1 VNPGRGGGGDRAG
14 GVGGG
19 VRVLI
24 APDKFKG
31 TLSAIEAAEA
41 IAAGVRAEW
50 PDAMITALPFA
61 DGGEGTVDAVIAVGG
76 QRRTDV
82 VQGPLGVPV
91 DAQWAMIGDT
101 AVIEMAQSSG
111 LHLVDPS
118 PSSARRAHTFGTGE
132 LITKALDASARRIV
146 VGLGGSATTDGGMGA
161 LRALGVRVADAVG
174 RGRAGSGDD
183 LRRVASVDLDGLDPR
198 ILEVELLLCSDV
210 ANPFAGPEG
219 AAAVFGPQKGA
230 DATAVADLDEGLR
243 VYAAALLV
251 ATGVDLLD
259 DGWGGSGG
267 GIGGGL
273 RAACHAVA
281 RNGVD
286 LMADL
291 LHLDDCLA
299 ESDLVIVG
307 EGSLDSQSVMGKTP
321 VGVARRARAS
331 GVPAIAVVGR
341 NLLPSAQLLE
351 ENIHAIVAG
360 ADLAPTPKASLAE
373 PARWVSAATRAAL
386 SRVASEL
393 VASGAA

>member
-1 VNPGRGGGGDRAG
+1 VNPDE
-14 GVGGG
+14 GG

-31 TLSAIEAAEA
+31 TLSAVEAAEA
-41 IAAGVRAEW
+41 IAAGARAEW
-50 PDAMITALPFA
+50 PGAVLTTLPFA

-76 QRRTDV
+76 RRRSAV
-82 VQGPLGVPV
+82 VHGPLGAPV
-91 DAQWAMIGDT
+91 EAQWAMIGET
-101 AVIEMAQSSG
+101 AVIEMAQASG

-132 LITKALDASARRIV
+132 LIVKALDASARRIV

-161 LRALGVRVADAVG
+161 LRALGVRFSDADGAELS
-174 RGRAGSGDD
+174 GSGDD
-183 LRRVASVDLDGLDPR
+183 LRRVASIDLKGLDPR

-230 DATAVADLDEGLR
+230 DAKAVADLDEGLR
-243 VYAAALLV
+243 VYATALLV

-291 LHLDDCLA
+291 LDLDGRLA
-299 ESDLVIVG
+299 ENDLVIVG

-331 GVPAIAVVGR
+331 NIPAIAVVGR
-341 NLLPSAQLLE
+341 NMLRAGQLLE
-351 ENIHAIVAG
+351 ENIHVIVAG
-360 ADLAPTPKASLAE
+360 ADLAPSAEESLAE
-373 PARWVSAATRAAL
+373 PVLWVSAATRVAL
-386 SRVASEL
+386 ARVAAEF
-393 VASGAA
+393 VEPGAA